1 MGKLWLAGLVAA
13 GVAGCSQPWNDPYPD
28 IGSGESVLFE
38 SFFEKPRHLDPAL
51 SYAANEV
58 EFTAQIYEPAL
69 QYHYFRRPYEL
80 VPLAA
85 DAVPEPEY
93 LDAERRPLPAN
104 APAADIA
111 FSRYTI
117 DIQPGIRYQ
126 PHPAFA
132 RDAGGKPL
140 YMNLSAQDVSSLESP
155 QQFAQ
160 LGSRELKA
168 ADYVH
173 QIKRLANP
181 RAHSPILGLMNEHI
195 VGLAAFT
202 ERVKQADAALQAE
215 RGRDAYVD
223 LTQYDIEGV
232 EVLGDHRFSILVE
245 GQYPQLRFWLAMPF
259 FAPVPPEAS
268 RFYQQKALR
277 DRNMTLDTFPVGTG
291 PYMLTVNDPNRRMVL
306 EKNPNFR
313 GEPFPA
319 PADPE
324 AASDYPVGQT
334 MPFIDR
340 VVFSLEKEQI
350 PYWNKFLQGYYDA
363 SGISSDSFGEAIRV
377 DRNGEPHLTQTMAR
391 RGVTLKT
398 TVSPAIYYLGFNMQD
413 DVVGGDDERARLLRR
428 AISIALDYES
438 YIAIFRN
445 GRGIAAQGPIP
456 PGIFGTQDGEQG
468 INPYVYDWDNGR
480 ARRKSVEHARELLA
494 RAGYPGGVNEQ
505 TGEPLLLNLDTPAT
519 GPEFKA
525 QLDWMRKQF
534 SKLNIQLVVRATA
547 YNRFQEKLASGAVQL
562 FQSGWLADYPDP
574 ENFLFLLYGPNG
586 SVDHNG
592 ENVANYDNE
601 RFDQLFRQMRIMDNG
616 PQRRALIR
624 QMVDIVQR
632 DAPWIWG
639 FYPRTYILH
648 QAWLNNGNPNAMA
661 NNTLKYLQIE
671 PQQRLAKQSAW
682 NDPVIWPL
690 PALAGILLAGLLPGF
705 LVYRRR
711 ERQAPVVKS

>member
-1 MGKLWLAGLVAA
+1 
-13 GVAGCSQPWNDPYPD
+13 
-28 IGSGESVLFE
+28 
-38 SFFEKPRHLDPAL
+38 
-51 SYAANEV
+51 
-58 EFTAQIYEPAL
+58 
-69 QYHYFRRPYEL
+69 
-80 VPLAA
+80 
-85 DAVPEPEY
+85 
-93 LDAERRPLPAN
+93 
-104 APAADIA
+104 
-111 FSRYTI
+111 
-117 DIQPGIRYQ
+117 
-126 PHPAFA
+126 
-132 RDAGGKPL
+132 
-140 YMNLSAQDVSSLESP
+140 
-155 QQFAQ
+155 
-160 LGSRELKA
+160 
-168 ADYVH
+168 
-173 QIKRLANP
+173 
-181 RAHSPILGLMNEHI
+181 
-195 VGLAAFT
+195 
-202 ERVKQADAALQAE
+202 
-215 RGRDAYVD
+215 
-223 LTQYDIEGV
+223 
-232 EVLGDHRFSILVE
+232 
-245 GQYPQLRFWLAMPF
+245 
-259 FAPVPPEAS
+259 
-268 RFYQQKALR
+268 
-277 DRNMTLDTFPVGTG
+277 
-291 PYMLTVNDPNRRMVL
+291 MLTVNDPNRRMVL

-319 PADPE
+319 PADPD

-377 DRNGEPHLTQTMAR
+377 DRNGEPHLTQTMAQ